1 MPLYTFKQHRSAL
14 LRWSEKME
22 KLDESFAQDQDTSA
36 GPTEE
41 LPVSFEDATRKQVYP
56 QRSMKW
62 WWAKMNLR
70 SMDGLPGLHTAHVTQ
85 VVPKASVHP
94 VGAPEPPSDGTVV
107 VLGNRV
113 SKETMRALVVPAS
126 REEMVRLMLAV
137 TFGVTIAAMY
147 VQVFEPR
154 C

>member
-1 MPLYTFKQHRSAL
+1 
-14 LRWSEKME
+14 
-22 KLDESFAQDQDTSA
+22 
-36 GPTEE
+36 
-41 LPVSFEDATRKQVYP
+41 
-56 QRSMKW
+56 
-62 WWAKMNLR
+62 MNLR

-113 SKETMRALVVPAS
+113 RKETMRALLVPAS
-126 REEMVRLMLAV
+126 REEIIRLVLAV
-137 TFGVTIAAMY
+137 TFGVMIAAMY

>member
-1 MPLYTFKQHRSAL
+1 MPSRALPAFSDCSAL
-14 LRWSEKME
+14 
-22 KLDESFAQDQDTSA
+22 ATCTSSA
-36 GPTEE
+36 HQNT
-41 LPVSFEDATRKQVYP
+41 LSSY
-56 QRSMKW
+56 
-62 WWAKMNLR
+62 
-70 SMDGLPGLHTAHVTQ
+70 LPGLHTADVMQ

-113 SKETMRALVVPAS
+113 REETMRALLVPAS

-137 TFGVTIAAMY
+137 TLGVMIAAMC

>member
-1 MPLYTFKQHRSAL
+1 
-14 LRWSEKME
+14 ME

-113 SKETMRALVVPAS
+113 PKETMRALLVPTS
-126 REEMVRLMLAV
+126 REEMVRLVLAV
-137 TFGVTIAAMY
+137 TLGVMLAAMY
-147 VQVFEPR
+147 VQVFKPR

>member
-1 MPLYTFKQHRSAL
+1 
-14 LRWSEKME
+14 ME
-22 KLDESFAQDQDTSA
+22 KLDESFAHDQDTSA

-70 SMDGLPGLHTAHVTQ
+70 SMDGLLGLHTAHITQ
-85 VVPKASVHP
+85 VVPVPKASVHP
-94 VGAPEPPSDGTVV
+94 VGALEPPSDGTVV

-113 SKETMRALVVPAS
+113 PRETMRALLVPAS
-126 REEMVRLMLAV
+126 REEMVRLVLAV
-137 TFGVTIAAMY
+137 TFGVMLAAMY